1 MPFLVTSVMYNT
13 LQHFGLQPARLLCLR
28 GSPGKNTGISCHAL
42 LQGIFPHLLYL
53 LHWQVGSLPLV
64 PPGKPH
70 IQQCVYV
77 NPKFPF
83 CLFYQSLMVILQR
96 RESGINPLVD
106 QQVKGLEDACFQVT
120 EKMIGNAGSH
130 NQPVSS
136 LSTEKGKEAWSLAQG
151 HTQIT
156 LGIEMHGKVVSGLPQ
171 WSNG

>member
-1 MPFLVTSVMYNT
+1 MVLNW
-13 LQHFGLQPARLLCLR
+13 
-28 GSPGKNTGISCHAL
+28 PGKNTGVGCHAF
-42 LQGIFPHLLYL
+42 LQGIFLTKGSTRHLLCL
-53 LHWQVGSLPLV
+53 LHWQVGSLSLV
-64 PPGKPH
+64 QLGKPH

-83 CLFYQSLMVILQR
+83 CLFCQSLMVILQR
-96 RESGINPLVD
+96 TESGINPLID
-106 QQVKGLEDACFQVT
+106 QQVKGLGDACFQVT

-156 LGIEMHGKVVSGLPQ
+156 VGIEMYRKVVSGLPQ